1 MIAESPEQ
9 AMRAAA
15 EVKIDY
21 KDLPPILTIEVY
33 VDLFK
38 SQFLYDE
45 YGHILYQG
53 YFHPFS
59 PSNILHCLKI
69 FYNSC
74 VSI

>member
-33 VDLFK
+33 VVLFI
-38 SQFLYDE
+38 SLFLYDE
-45 YGHILYQG
+45 YIYCIQG
-53 YFHPFS
+53 YFYSFS
-59 PSNILHCLKI
+59 PSNILHCLKF